1 MTNKKGSP
9 ILDAIHETAQDLRD
23 AGLLDEMTMREFD
36 AQCLSPV
43 PDYSAEDIRTIRER
57 NRVSQSVFAAYLNVG
72 KTTVSQ
78 WEQGQKHPRGTS
90 LKLLS
95 LIDRKGLEAVV

>member
-1 MTNKKGSP
+1 MTKKKRSS
-9 ILDAIHETAQDLRD
+9 ILDAVHETAQDLRD

-36 AQCLSPV
+36 AQCLPPV
-43 PDYSAEDIRTIRER
+43 PDYSAEDIRKIRER

-78 WEQGQKHPRGTS
+78 WEQGAKHPRGTS

>member
-1 MTNKKGSP
+1 
-9 ILDAIHETAQDLRD
+9 
-23 AGLLDEMTMREFD
+23 LDEVTMREFD
-36 AQCLSPV
+36 AQCLPPV
-43 PDYSAEDIRTIRER
+43 PDYSADDIRTIRER